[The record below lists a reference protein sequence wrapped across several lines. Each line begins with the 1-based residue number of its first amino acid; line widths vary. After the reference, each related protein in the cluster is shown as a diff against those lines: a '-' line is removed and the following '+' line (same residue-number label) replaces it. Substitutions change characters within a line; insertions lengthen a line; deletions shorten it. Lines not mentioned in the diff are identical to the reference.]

1 MLKKISAIALA
12 AVMMAGTASA
22 ATVTFVS
29 EELNPQ
35 VRLELTDTA
44 AGLSAGSV
52 RFSIDSAIGFAD
64 YLGLG
69 FDYAGTMLKQTAFSL
84 VSFTSLSGKPNTP
97 AIVLYG
103 NNTGTQSTC
112 GQGCNLNGAGGT
124 GNTQFDY
131 IVRIGEQGGGK
142 NNVSS
147 VEFDIAGTSLTD
159 FSNFAV
165 RAQETSNGDSIKYGL
180 NPVMEV
186 TPPAPVPLPAA
197 GFGLFAGIG
206 ALAALRRRKRAA
218 AA

>member
-1 MLKKISAIALA
+1 
-12 AVMMAGTASA
+12 MAGTASA

-44 AGLSAGSV
+44 SGLSAGSV
-52 RFSIDSAIGFAD
+52 RFSLDSAIGFAD

-69 FDYAGTMLKQTAFSL
+69 FDYAGMMLRQADITRVA
-84 VSFTSLSGKPNTP
+84 FTSPSGNPATP

-103 NNTGTQSTC
+103 NNTGTQATC
-112 GQGCNLNGAGGT
+112 GQGCTFNGGGGT
-124 GNTQFDY
+124 GDTTFDY

-142 NNVSS
+142 KNVAS
-147 VEFDIAGTSLTD
+147 VVFDIAGTSLTD

-165 RAQETSNGDSIKYGL
+165 RAQETSNGGSIKYGL
-180 NPVMEV
+180 NPVMEM

-206 ALAALRRRKRAA
+206 ALAALRRRKRANA
-218 AA
+218 A